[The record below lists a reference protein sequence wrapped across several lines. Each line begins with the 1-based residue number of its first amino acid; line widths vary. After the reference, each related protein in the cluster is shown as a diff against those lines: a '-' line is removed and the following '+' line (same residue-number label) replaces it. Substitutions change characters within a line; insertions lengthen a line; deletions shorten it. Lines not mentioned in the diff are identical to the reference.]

1 MNEKSLDN
9 QPLEMEEKANEG
21 AIDEN
26 TLSQQDPSSEEVS
39 LQENLSTPSEN
50 LENTDPET
58 SEIDQ
63 LKAQIE
69 QLQARNDQLMRVAAD
84 FENYQRR
91 VARER
96 EDLIK
101 FAGQQIVTSL
111 LEVLDNME
119 RALQS
124 EVKAEDL
131 PNFVEGIRMI
141 HKQFLDVLQ
150 KFGVSVIEAVG
161 QPFNPE
167 YHEAI
172 MSETTNE
179 YPDETVIAEFQKGY
193 QMNGRVLRHSMVKV
207 SKKEA

>member
-1 MNEKSLDN
+1 MNERSAEN
-9 QPLEMEEKANEG
+9 EQIQIENIEE
-21 AIDEN
+21 
-26 TLSQQDPSSEEVS
+26 SSDA
-39 LQENLSTPSEN
+39 N
-50 LENTDPET
+50 LEAESIEEISLEEDL
-58 SEIDQ
+58 SEAAAVFGAPPTNPAEISEM
-63 LKAQIE
+63 KAQIE

-101 FAGQQIVTSL
+101 FAGQQIVTNL
-111 LEVLDNME
+111 LEVIDNIE
-119 RALQS
+119 RALQN
-124 EVKAEDL
+124 EVKPEEFAH
-131 PNFVEGIRMI
+131 FVEGVKMI

-150 KFGVSVIEAVG
+150 KSGVAVIDAVG

-172 MSETTNE
+172 MSESTND

-193 QMNGRVLRHSMVKV
+193 QMNGRVLRPSMVKV
-207 SKKEA
+207 SKED